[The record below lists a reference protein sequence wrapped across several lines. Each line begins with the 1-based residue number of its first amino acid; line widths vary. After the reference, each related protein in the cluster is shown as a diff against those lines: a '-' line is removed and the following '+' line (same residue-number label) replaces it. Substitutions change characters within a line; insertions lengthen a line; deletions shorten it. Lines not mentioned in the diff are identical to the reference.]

1 MVTSSNCSL
10 GGIFTGLAINPFKIK
25 EIIGVV
31 KAYTTRIGPG
41 PTPTELLDEVGD
53 TLQRLG
59 GEFGVTT
66 GRRRRC
72 GWLDLVV
79 LRYSCAINHYTALN
93 LTKLDILDG
102 FEEVQVAVEYT
113 LDGAVLDDFPTEIAK
128 FDRIGVTYK
137 TFPGWKE
144 KTAGCTEFNRLPQAA
159 RDYVKFVEDFV
170 GVKVKWIGTGPER
183 VDMIVR

>member
-1 MVTSSNCSL
+1 MVTSSNTGL
-10 GGIFTGLAINPFKIK
+10 GGVFTGLSINPFQIK

-31 KAYTTRIGPG
+31 KAYMTRIGPG
-41 PTPTELLDEVGD
+41 PFPTELFDEVGD

-102 FEEVQVAVEYT
+102 FEELQVAVEYT
-113 LDGAVLDDFPTEIAK
+113 LDGAALEDFPADMEK
-128 FDRIGVTYK
+128 LDRVSVTYR

-144 KTAGCTEFNRLPQAA
+144 KTASCTEFDQLPQAA
-159 RDYVKFVEDFV
+159 RSYIEFIEGFV

-183 VDMIVR
+183 EAMIVR

>member
-1 MVTSSNCSL
+1 MVTSSNTGV
-10 GGIFTGLAINPFKIK
+10 GGVFTGLAINPFKIT

-31 KAYTTRIGPG
+31 KAYLTRIGPG
-41 PTPTELLDEVGD
+41 PTPTELFDEVGD

-72 GWLDLVV
+72 GWLDLVF

-102 FEEVQVAVEYT
+102 FEEVKVAVEYT
-113 LDGAVLDDFPTEIAK
+113 LDGAVLQDFPGEIAK

-144 KTAGCTEFNRLPQAA
+144 KTASCTEFDRLPQAA
-159 RDYVKFVEDFV
+159 RDYIKFIEDFV
-170 GVKVKWIGTGPER
+170 GVKIKWIGTGPER
-183 VDMIVR
+183 KDMIVR

>member
-1 MVTSSNCSL
+1 MVTSSNTGL
-10 GGIFTGLAINPFKIK
+10 GGVFTGLAINPFKIK

-31 KAYTTRIGPG
+31 KAYMTRIGPG
-41 PTPTELLDEVGD
+41 PTPTELFDEVGD

-72 GWLDLVV
+72 GWLDLVF

-102 FEEVQVAVEYT
+102 FEEIKVAVEYT
-113 LDGAVLDDFPTEIAK
+113 LDGAVLEAFPAEMAK

-144 KTAGCTEFNRLPQAA
+144 KTASCTEFDRLPRAA
-159 RDYVKFVEDFV
+159 QDYIEFIEDFV

-183 VDMIVR
+183 EAMICR